1 MKRILRMLP
10 VIIAAIAI
18 FAASTLSWLIV
29 DNTVPFP
36 TNFGG
41 STKTAYFAGGDGSND
56 DPYIIENPVH
66 FYNLAWLQYLG
77 YFNLGSYINNGR
89 AQSFFKLD
97 FDGDNLNLGGL
108 ALPPIGTREYPF
120 IGYFNGNGKTISN
133 FTVSNSKTDLIR
145 RPLAAVFS
153 GDVLYTTGTRTSVV
167 AGSVDILGLFGVTGN
182 FSSFLTDYDGKKVPV
197 DGTDTTV
204 EKHEKDSS
212 GSLVELPDATDK
224 IPANDFYY
232 SGMNVR
238 NFYVDKIRINSVS
251 SSVLV
256 GLAAGYVSSTVE
268 NVGVY
273 RSKVTVKGD
282 SLSGVSNVKRASGTA
297 VSYDGV
303 ISNYSIVGDYD
314 SEIVGWTEAPSSGGT
329 SPGEDTNWGGS
340 IDMEAL
346 HGRLLSFR
354 NSASYVTDSYAET
367 TTTTSRKRFYDADKG
382 SAYFYTGNGGGDQ
395 YLYLYGG
402 KNGLAYVTDNVPD
415 GGFFIKSGSTYL
427 TLNGLGTN
435 GARIGTTDSAKA
447 VTWYYDEQLKAL
459 YTFVDGSIRYLNLSQ
474 TILNLSSSQ
483 TMEWT
488 KDGSSFYYTY
498 VSSKGNA
505 YTYYLAY
512 GSIWYGLSSQ
522 QSLTLDTSGKRLASL
537 NYTYSDTINGENR
550 SLASFF
556 PILTNDDYTV
566 SSKNPGYIA
575 SGSTST
581 SSNTVT
587 GDIRV
592 NYTLFSNYGGI
603 NRSVNL
609 SSSFGDGSTLELLT
623 RTKNSGGFVRI
634 KDTHNENNN
643 SVHSDLSEFDKKSYS
658 DLGLSVY
665 YDYDKEQN
673 LATGARENLNTLL
686 YNKSQIYGMH
696 FMNAPIGINNV
707 YIAPKAMINGTIC
720 ENYEMPANAIS
731 FAAPSKGY
739 VSFFA
744 GTYYGTD
751 KNFFSLHRVFRNADK
766 TISAIKEI
774 SKIYSTGGQRYV
786 YEYTDGTF
794 SDTLSGNYELEFDC
808 EWITNPTI
816 VKNALY
822 YFEIPVN
829 AGDEYALGS
838 ATTGD
843 GAYLIYLDIGAN
855 GSGSGGGGGETQTL
869 PYIMQ
874 SVDFVAMPT
883 NDSSDTLI
891 VPTDNGSVKF
901 PKYRDVGFKLGATA
915 DVIYFRREDYDSLP
929 ADDGE
934 IETIVYYYREN
945 NAILVTVF
953 PTGYGEEDDG
963 TNAKWE

>member
-1 MKRILRMLP
+1 MKKILRTLP

-145 RPLAAVFS
+145 KPLAAVFS

-197 DGTDTTV
+197 DGTDTAV

-212 GSLVELPDATDK
+212 GSLVELPDATAK

-329 SPGEDTNWGGS
+329 SPGEDTVWGGS
-340 IDMEAL
+340 IDMRTLNRRLGYMFAQGNTRYSGGEEYSDSDFYNVHLLTSRGSSTEPEYYWGNVGILNMYMMDGTVIPLNVDKEKMLLDKLTTDDETEPSASNNYHHTHSKYDGVTPEVLRKNTGYLVGGNGYTVRAGIRLLTAKGAGSSARWYPGIFKSFDYSYSTEPSSVIAYDDEHKARFALFTKDANGNTYRIIDSVNKDYYSGNTKYTDKQSSEFNGYDNVRANFDETMTGSQTL
-346 HGRLLSFR
+346 HGVMFDNNSSGLFTKKDDTTGLYKTNASYTTVDGVELVKSCMNFTLQDQGYVTTILAAGISDGAHSLFDLYKVKRTDGKVDSITKINKLYTKSVDGEVVPCYEDVNGNIYSYDKTSKSDIAVTDTTGLTLSLDLNSLEKTNSLDASCAFYFEMLLSPGDYLIGKDHCW
-354 NSASYVTDSYAET
+354 ADS
-367 TTTTSRKRFYDADKG
+367 G
-382 SAYFYTGNGGGDQ
+382 SN
-395 YLYLYGG
+395 
-402 KNGLAYVTDNVPD
+402 TDN
-415 GGFFIKSGSTYL
+415 
-427 TLNGLGTN
+427 
-435 GARIGTTDSAKA
+435 
-447 VTWYYDEQLKAL
+447 
-459 YTFVDGSIRYLNLSQ
+459 
-474 TILNLSSSQ
+474 
-483 TMEWT
+483 
-488 KDGSSFYYTY
+488 
-498 VSSKGNA
+498 A
-505 YTYYLAY
+505 Y
-512 GSIWYGLSSQ
+512 I
-522 QSLTLDTSGKRLASL
+522 
-537 NYTYSDTINGENR
+537 
-550 SLASFF
+550 
-556 PILTNDDYTV
+556 
-566 SSKNPGYIA
+566 
-575 SGSTST
+575 
-581 SSNTVT
+581 
-587 GDIRV
+587 
-592 NYTLFSNYGGI
+592 
-603 NRSVNL
+603 
-609 SSSFGDGSTLELLT
+609 
-623 RTKNSGGFVRI
+623 
-634 KDTHNENNN
+634 
-643 SVHSDLSEFDKKSYS
+643 
-658 DLGLSVY
+658 
-665 YDYDKEQN
+665 
-673 LATGARENLNTLL
+673 
-686 YNKSQIYGMH
+686 M
-696 FMNAPIGINNV
+696 
-707 YIAPKAMINGTIC
+707 
-720 ENYEMPANAIS
+720 
-731 FAAPSKGY
+731 
-739 VSFFA
+739 
-744 GTYYGTD
+744 
-751 KNFFSLHRVFRNADK
+751 
-766 TISAIKEI
+766 
-774 SKIYSTGGQRYV
+774 
-786 YEYTDGTF
+786 
-794 SDTLSGNYELEFDC
+794 
-808 EWITNPTI
+808 
-816 VKNALY
+816 
-822 YFEIPVN
+822 
-829 AGDEYALGS
+829 
-838 ATTGD
+838 
-843 GAYLIYLDIGAN
+843 YLDIGAN

-883 NDSSDTLI
+883 NDSSDTLT
-891 VPTDNGSVKF
+891 VPTTGF

-915 DVIYFRREDYDSLP
+915 DVIYFRREDYNSLP

>member
-1 MKRILRMLP
+1 MKKILRIIP

-29 DNTVPFP
+29 DNIVPFP

-41 STKTAYFAGGDGSND
+41 STKTAYFAGGDGSNE
-56 DPYIIENPVH
+56 DPYIIKSPVH

-97 FDGDNLNLGGL
+97 FDGDNLNLSGL

-145 RPLAAVFS
+145 RPLAAIFS

-167 AGSVDILGLFGVTGN
+167 ADSVDILGLFGVTGN
-182 FSSFLTDYDGKKVPV
+182 FNSFLDYYVGKSVPV
-197 DGTDTTV
+197 DGTATEV
-204 EKHEKDSS
+204 VKHGTDVQFPGQATIIKANEFY
-212 GSLVELPDATDK
+212 SL
-224 IPANDFYY
+224 
-232 SGMNVR
+232 GMNVR

-251 SSVLV
+251 SKVLV
-256 GLAAGYVSSTVE
+256 GLAAGYVGSTVE

-273 RSKVTVKGD
+273 RSKVNVKGD
-282 SLSGVSNVKRASGTA
+282 SLSGVSNVKRASGAT
-297 VSYDGV
+297 VDYDGV

-314 SEIVGWTEAPSSGGT
+314 SEIVGWTESPSGGGT
-329 SPGEDTNWGGS
+329 SPGEDSDWGGS

-354 NSASYVTDSYAET
+354 NNASYVTDSYADT
-367 TTTTSRKRFYDADKG
+367 TTTTNRKRFYDADKG
-382 SAYFYTGNGGGDQ
+382 SAYFYTGNGGGNQ
-395 YLYLYGG
+395 FLYLYGG
-402 KNGLAYVTDNVPD
+402 KNGIAYVTDNVPD

-435 GARIGTTDSAKA
+435 GARMGTTDSTKA

-459 YTFVDGSIRYLNLSQ
+459 YTFVDGSIRYLNLNQ
-474 TILNLSSSQ
+474 TILNLSSIQ

-498 VSSKGNA
+498 VSPKGNA

-512 GSIWYGLSSQ
+512 SSIWCGLSSQ
-522 QSLTLDTSGKRLASL
+522 QSLTLDTSGKRLASV
-537 NYTYSDTINGENR
+537 NYTYSDSINGVNR

-566 SSKNPGYIA
+566 SNKNPGYIA

-592 NYTLFSNYGGI
+592 NYTSFSTYGGI
-603 NRSVNL
+603 SKSVNL
-609 SSSFGDGSTLELLT
+609 NTGFGDGSTLELLT
-623 RTKNSGGFVRI
+623 RTKNSDGFVRI

-643 SVHSDLSEFDKKSYS
+643 SVHSDLFGFSKISYS
-658 DLGLSVY
+658 DLGLRAY
-665 YDYDKEQN
+665 YIYDKEKN
-673 LATGARENLNTLL
+673 EATGARENLNTLL
-686 YNKSQIYGMH
+686 YNKSSVYGMH
-696 FMNAPIGINNV
+696 FMNAPIGKNNV
-707 YIAPKAMINGTIC
+707 YTAPSAMINGILH

-794 SDTLSGNYELEFDC
+794 SDTLSGNYGLEFDC

-829 AGDEYALGS
+829 ANDEYALGS

-843 GAYLIYLDIGAN
+843 GAYLMYLDIGAN

-869 PYIMQ
+869 PYIMK

-883 NDSSDTLI
+883 NDGSDTLT

-901 PKYRDVGFKLGATA
+901 PNYRDVGFKLGTTA

-934 IETIVYYYREN
+934 IETIVYYYRET

-953 PTGYGEEDDG
+953 PTGYGSEDDG